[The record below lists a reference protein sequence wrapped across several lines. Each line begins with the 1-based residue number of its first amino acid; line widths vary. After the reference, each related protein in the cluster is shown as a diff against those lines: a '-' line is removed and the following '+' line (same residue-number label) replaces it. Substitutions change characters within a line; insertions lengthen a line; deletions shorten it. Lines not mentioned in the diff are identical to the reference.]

1 MANKRTE
8 NTKEKFGAAEKR
20 GATGRGTGHLREGR
34 QAGTGGDVGCVGE
47 VRVIFIFF
55 FIRDHR
61 LKRFS
66 F

>member
-8 NTKEKFGAAEKR
+8 NTKEKFGAAEKQL
-20 GATGRGTGHLREGR
+20 ATGRGTGHLGEGR

-47 VRVIFIFF
+47 VSFLITK
-55 FIRDHR
+55 